1 MVRSGLRASGTI
13 MLPGWRKRAGWL
25 AALGLAFG
33 TLCFS
38 QTAEIPDQ
46 ETTIRVDVRLVRIL
60 ATVKDPAGNAIGT
73 LGKEAFT
80 VRDNG
85 AVQTIS
91 VFEHQTEQPLNVAIL
106 IDNSGSTAK
115 DLKYETESVTRFVKA
130 LFREGNPEDQA
141 ALYSFSLDTVLQQ
154 RFTRS
159 VGAIARPLRNLRSDT
174 GTSLYDAVLLASRD
188 IQDRPG
194 RRILVVVTDG
204 GDTTSKS
211 DFNRAVEAAQ
221 LADVVIY
228 PILVVPIANDAG
240 RNTGGENA
248 LTTFALRTGGRV
260 FVPTLGA
267 GMDRAFDDI
276 LKDLRTQYL
285 LGFYPRDVPLTTN
298 RFHTLEISAAPPGL
312 RVLARN
318 GYYGEVAQG
327 SLPPPPGSSARIRV
341 APGDETLRLPNKV
354 APVPPSRKP
363 TKKGP

>member
-1 MVRSGLRASGTI
+1 MVRFGLRASGTI
-13 MLPGWRKRAGWL
+13 MLPGWRKRAGL
-25 AALGLAFG
+25 LTALGVLFG
-33 TLCFS
+33 AMCFS
-38 QTAEIPDQ
+38 QKTEIPDQ

-60 ATVKDPAGNAIGT
+60 ATVKDPAGKAIGT
-73 LGKEAFT
+73 LDKEAFT

-85 AVQTIS
+85 VVQTIS

-130 LFREGNPEDQA
+130 LFREGNPADKA

-154 RFTRS
+154 GFSRS
-159 VGAIARPLRNLRSDT
+159 AGAIDRALRNLRSDT

-204 GDTTSKS
+204 GDTTSRS

-228 PILVVPIANDAG
+228 PILVVPISNDAG

-260 FVPTLGA
+260 FSPTLG
-267 GMDRAFDDI
+267 GEMDRAFDDI
-276 LKDLRTQYL
+276 LRDLRTQYL
-285 LGFYPRDVPLTTN
+285 LGFYPKNVPVTTN
-298 RFHTLEISAAPPGL
+298 RFHTLEIVAAPPGL

-318 GYYGEVAQG
+318 GYYGEAVQG
-327 SLPPPPGSSARIRV
+327 SAPPAPGSGANIRV
-341 APGDETLRLPNKV
+341 APGDQTLRLPKKA
-354 APVPPSRKP
+354 APVVPAKKLP
-363 TKKGP
+363 KKGP

>member
-1 MVRSGLRASGTI
+1 MVRSGLRANGTI
-13 MLPGWRKRAGWL
+13 MLPGWRRRTGGL
-25 AALGLAFG
+25 AALGLIFAA
-33 TLCFS
+33 LAHS
-38 QTAEIPDQ
+38 QNPEIPDQ
-46 ETTIRVDVRLVRIL
+46 EATIRVDVRLVRIL
-60 ATVKDPAGNAIGT
+60 ATVKDPSGNAIGT
-73 LGKEAFT
+73 LEKDAFT
-80 VRDNG
+80 VKDNG
-85 AVQTIS
+85 VTQSIS

-130 LFREGNPEDQA
+130 LFREGNPADKA
-141 ALYSFSLDTVLQQ
+141 ALYSFSLDTILQQ
-154 RFTRS
+154 GFTRNIA
-159 VGAIARPLRNLRSDT
+159 AIERPLRNLRSDT

-204 GDTTSKS
+204 GDTTSRS

-221 LADVVIY
+221 LADAVIY

-260 FVPTLGA
+260 FVPTPGA
-267 GMDRAFDDI
+267 EMDRAFDDI

-285 LGFYPRDVPLTTN
+285 LGFYPKDVPLTTN
-298 RFHTLEISAAPPGL
+298 RFHTLEVSAGAPGL

-318 GYYGEVAQG
+318 GYYGEAAQG
-327 SLPPPPGSSARIRV
+327 RAPLPPGSSDRIRV
-341 APGDETLRLPNKV
+341 APGDETLRLPKKA
-354 APVPPSRKP
+354 APVPSTRKPSRKG
-363 TKKGP
+363 T